1 MAILTS
7 SEIMKQKGIGN
18 IEINPFSLDQ
28 LNINSYDVTLFPELK
43 VYISDIIDPKDPET
57 LRTRVIKIPE
67 DGFILEAGQCYLAR
81 TNEYTYT
88 HNFVPILQGKSST
101 GRIFLSVHQTAGY
114 GDIGFRGY
122 WTLNLLPHKTVRIY
136 PNMKIGQIE
145 YHTIEGEIGTRYH
158 GKYQN
163 SDQIEES
170 KINQDF
176 PTNPLFVTADK
187 QKILDTMKR
196 ENDETIQV
204 PWVTAENTKPK
215 TKKVTKSKS
224 KKKEKESLDSQP

>member
-1 MAILTS
+1 MAILTD
-7 SEIMKQKGIGN
+7 SEIIKQMGKGIIEISPFN
-18 IEINPFSLDQ
+18 IEQ
-28 LNINSYDVTLFPELK
+28 LNSNSYDVTLYPELK
-43 VYISDIIDPKDPET
+43 VYLHDIINPKDPDT
-57 LRTRVIKIPE
+57 LITRTIKISE
-67 DGFILEAGQCYLAR
+67 DGFLLEKGQCYLAR

-122 WTLNLLPHKTVRIY
+122 WTLNLLPHKTVRIFPY
-136 PNMKIGQIE
+136 MKIGQLE

-163 SDQIEES
+163 SDEIEAS

-176 PTNPLFVTADK
+176 PQKPLFVTADK
-187 QKILDTMKR
+187 QKVLDIINR
-196 ENDETIQV
+196 ENNKDEYIQKM
-204 PWVTAENTKPK
+204 TNKSTKTK
-215 TKKVTKSKS
+215 STKKVTKSK
-224 KKKEKESLDSQP
+224 K